1 MLFKQWN
8 EQAEPRHI
16 LDDQF
21 NETPS
26 LVQVKTL
33 PKFENVQKYFHEHH
47 DKGSSIFIAPKRM
60 HVLFVAY
67 HAKPLHEFVC
77 TYGSLEYKFPI
88 YSSNSVSKSGS
99 TNEGTKK
106 TSVLIVDETFPIIVL
121 NFFSNELSQY
131 VNDNSTVV
139 LGLSDR
145 ISEVKVIEPMKA
157 PLEGKSFVPPEFV
170 SNFGASLFHKAV
182 LANYWFLP
190 SEGPVGFEKVS
201 QTNIGQLLQLIK
213 DRFAVSDPSFDKRF
227 AQNWNENDG
236 THVNTL
242 YLWVA
247 RSKTTFYTSFQN
259 KACFF
264 CKTYFFL

>member
-21 NETPS
+21 KETPS

-33 PKFENVQKYFHEHH
+33 PKFESVETYFEEEHE
-47 DKGSSIFIAPKRM
+47 KKSSLFIIPKRM

-77 TYGSLEYKFPI
+77 TYGLVTYKFPV
-88 YSSNSVSKSGS
+88 YSHDSVRMSKNCKE
-99 TNEGTKK
+99 TTQK
-106 TSVLIVDETFPIIVL
+106 TSVLIVDETFPPIVL

-145 ISEVKVIEPMKA
+145 ISSVKVIEPVKP

-182 LANYWFLP
+182 QANYWFLP

-201 QTNIGQLLQLIK
+201 QTNIGQLLQLIE
-213 DRFAVSDPSFDKRF
+213 DRFDISDPSFGKRF

-242 YLWVA
+242 YL
-247 RSKTTFYTSFQN
+247 
-259 KACFF
+259 
-264 CKTYFFL
+264 